1 MKVGDLV
8 EFDKKWK
15 ETMRMGVGIILSS
28 HSFCGRREVK
38 VHWLS
43 MGEETIVGKSYLRP
57 VKK

>member
-8 EFDKKWK
+8 EFDKKWTWSLWK
-15 ETMRMGVGIILSS
+15 GVGIILSS
-28 HSFCGRREVK
+28 HFRGSEVK

-43 MGEETIVGKSYLRP
+43 EGDVTRVRKSYLRP

>member
-8 EFDKKWK
+8 EFDRKV
-15 ETMRMGVGIILSS
+15 MRMGVGIILSS
-28 HSFCGRREVK
+28 RFRGSEAK

-43 MGEETIVGKSYLRP
+43 MGDVTWVRKSYLRP